1 MSTLTELNYEINPD
15 LLFYNNKG
23 FPKQAL
29 IDAIKN
35 KNQSTLQLLEH
46 LEYAYLHHEE
56 LIKNLNYYGTI
67 HATYLLAQFQ
77 ETRAFPLLLKLLS
90 LPANTIESLY
100 GDFLSVSTDSFLVP
114 LYNGDFEALFALIA
128 NSNIEEFIRVSAL
141 RSLFFLVHKGK
152 LNRKTVIDYF
162 KELFDKKLE
171 PDMHWLW
178 DELAIA
184 CVRLNAVELK
194 KEIDNAI
201 DQGKIDPISCSYLDV
216 DELFSLHLKW
226 KEEALENFL
235 DVTDPAENLSN
246 IPFLYDF
253 QIMDLNSPVGYDLFY
268 DTHFFHDNAFSYRC
282 KNFPKEIIQKVLNN
296 KEQSTKV
303 LLEHLEYVSINYE
316 QLIHE
321 IHYYGLT
328 HTAYIL
334 AQFREKQAFPLLL
347 KLCSLP
353 PQVIDDLFDE
363 ILIKEMHR
371 LLAST
376 YNDDFK
382 SLTKLI
388 EDPKVHELIRDA
400 ALRSFII
407 MVSEKIIDRDWV
419 INYIKHL
426 THSGIEKYTLEAQ
439 YTITYIAKEIQ
450 ASELTPEIN
459 KINEHLISSYATI
472 ANKRDFEKMLE
483 SHAKNIHK
491 ESTNYSL
498 ISDALTELE
507 HQSHSAIDEESEYD
521 DIEA

>member
-1 MSTLTELNYEINPD
+1 MSNLAELNYEISQD

-23 FPKQAL
+23 FPKQAF

-35 KNQSTLQLLEH
+35 KNQSTCQLLEH

-67 HATYLLAQFQ
+67 HASYLLARFQ
-77 ETRAFPLLLKLLS
+77 EPRAFPLLLKLLS
-90 LPANTIESLY
+90 LPADTIESLY
-100 GDFLSVSTDSFLVP
+100 GDFLSVSTHSFLVP
-114 LYNGDFEALFALIA
+114 LYNGDFEALFALIR
-128 NSNIEEFIRVSAL
+128 NPNIEEFIRVSAL

-152 LNRKTVIDYF
+152 LDRKTVIDYF

-171 PDMHWLW
+171 PNMHWLW

-194 KEIDNAI
+194 KGINNAI
-201 DQGKIDPISCSYLDV
+201 DQGNIDSVSNSYLDV
-216 DELFSLHLKW
+216 DELFNLHLKW
-226 KEEALENFL
+226 KEEALENFF
-235 DVTDPAENLSN
+235 DVTDPAEDLSG

-253 QIMDLNSPVGYDLFY
+253 QILDLNSPVDYDLFY
-268 DTHFFHDNAFSYRC
+268 DTHFFHDNGFSYRC

-303 LLEHLEYVSINYE
+303 LLEHLEYVAVNYE

-334 AQFREKQAFPLLL
+334 AQFREKKAFPLLL

-382 SLTKLI
+382 NLTKLI
-388 EDPKVHELIRDA
+388 EDPKIHEFIRDA
-400 ALRSFII
+400 ALRSFIV
-407 MVSEKIIDRDWV
+407 MVVEKIIDRNEV

-426 THSGIEKYTLEAQ
+426 THSGIENYTLNLQ
-439 YTITYIAKEIQ
+439 YTITYIAKEID
-450 ASELTPEIN
+450 ASGLTPEIN
-459 KINEHLISSYATI
+459 KISEHLITSYTTI

-483 SHAKNIHK
+483 HHAKNIHK

-498 ISDALTELE
+498 ISDALAELE
-507 HQSHSAIDEESEYD
+507 HHSHYAIEEET
-521 DIEA
+521 E